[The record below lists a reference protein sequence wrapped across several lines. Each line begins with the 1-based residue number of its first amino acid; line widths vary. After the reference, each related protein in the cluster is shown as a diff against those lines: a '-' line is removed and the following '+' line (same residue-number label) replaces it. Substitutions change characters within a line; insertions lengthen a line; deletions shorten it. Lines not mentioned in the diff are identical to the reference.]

1 MHVEMETLPALRL
14 ATLRH
19 LGPYQQIGRT
29 FGRLDEILAKA
40 GLPHRELVGVY
51 HDDPAITPEDQLRSD
66 AGVLIDE
73 GEPLPPGLDE
83 QRIPAGRFARAEHAG
98 SYAGLPAAWSEF
110 KRTIAAQTGTANPRG
125 YTFELY
131 RNTPMDVPEAEL
143 RTLLYMSIAETG
155 RAAGAP

>member
-51 HDDPAITPEDQLRSD
+51 YDDPAMTPADQLRSD
-66 AGVLIDE
+66 AGAIIDE
-73 GEPLPPGLDE
+73 GVTLPPGLEE
-83 QRIPAGRFARAEHAG
+83 QRVPAGRYARAEHAG
-98 SYAGLPAAWSEF
+98 SYAGLPAAWGEF
-110 KRTIAAQTGTANPRG
+110 KRAIAGQTGDANPRG

-131 RNTPMDVPEAEL
+131 RNTPMDTPEDKL
-143 RTLLYMSIAETG
+143 LTTLYMAV
-155 RAAGAP
+155 AGAARHAAS